1 MQVTNSEVLSI
12 LVPGNAFLRRVAV
25 SCGLAVV
32 VLGAGACGAADTT
45 ANQPSGAERVATF
58 DGGDVTQGELQEG
71 IDLFAQQ
78 SGSGEIAPD
87 SPQYDLA
94 AQQVLPSLVQQEI
107 AVAYAEE
114 NDITVSDEDVET
126 EIETIRTQLAEQA
139 GAAGEDISGEEALTQ
154 ALEQAGI
161 SESELRD
168 DIRSSL
174 PVQKVQEEI
183 TSDIEPTDEE
193 VRTYY
198 DENEEELFTTPAQRC
213 ARHILYGPD
222 QEQQANDTFERLEE
236 NEDADF
242 RQIAREDS
250 QDPGSAEQG
259 GDLGCIGEGE
269 TVPNFEEALFG
280 AEEGETVGP
289 VETEFG
295 YHIIRLNEIREEQS
309 QPFDEVEG
317 QIRDQLTA
325 EQQGVAFTEWL
336 AEQEEER
343 NVEYLPAY
351 DPNAAAE
358 ETTAAQE

>member
-1 MQVTNSEVLSI
+1 MVL
-12 LVPGNAFLRRVAV
+12 GNTFLRRVAL

-58 DGGDVTQGELQEG
+58 DGGEVTQGELQEA

-78 SGSGEIAPD
+78 SGTGEVEPG

-114 NDITVSDEDVET
+114 NNITVSDGDVES
-126 EIETIRTQLAEQA
+126 EIETIKTQLSEQA
-139 GAAGEDISGEEALTQ
+139 SASGQELSGDEALNQ
-154 ALEQAGI
+154 ALEQAGLT
-161 SESELRD
+161 EDDLRD

-174 PVQKVQEEI
+174 PVQKVQERI
-183 TSDIEPTDEE
+183 TSDVEPTDEE

-198 DENEEELFTTPAQRC
+198 DENADTAYTTPPQRC

-222 QEQQANDTFERLEE
+222 QREQAEEAFQRLED
-236 NEDADF
+236 EDADF
-242 RQIAREDS
+242 QEIAREDS

-259 GDLGCIGEGE
+259 GDLGCIGRGE
-269 TVPNFEEALFG
+269 TVPNFEEALFN

-289 VETEFG
+289 VETQFG
-295 YHIIRLNEIREEQS
+295 YHIIRLYEIREEQT

-317 QIRDQLTA
+317 EIRDQLTA

-336 AEQEEER
+336 AGQEEER